1 MSFSKLTRALHKWV
15 SLFVGIQVL
24 AWVVGGLVMS
34 YAPLEKVRSEHLM
47 KQTPE
52 AALTTAELAPSLAT
66 MLAAHAIDGTE
77 VREFRIKRSLDRVVC
92 EIHKSD
98 GTLLMLDASTGEML
112 SPLSEQQALLYA
124 QRDFTGVGKPIAV
137 QWLTEHNTEYHK
149 ALPVWRVD
157 FNNEE
162 QSHIYVSPANGEIL
176 ARRSNLWRL
185 YDFFWMLHIMDYKNR
200 SDFNHPLLIGAAA
213 LSVLMALSGLFLIF
227 TSFRRRDFGWK
238 N

>member
-1 MSFSKLTRALHKWV
+1 MSFAKLTRALHKWI

-24 AWVVGGLVMS
+24 AWVVGGFVMS
-34 YAPLEKVRSEHLM
+34 YYPIAEVRSEHLM
-47 KQTPE
+47 RNASEATLAQEDLAISLQT
-52 AALTTAELAPSLAT
+52 LI
-66 MLAAHAIDGTE
+66 AAHAGNDTNM
-77 VREFRIKRSLDRVVC
+77 RELRLKRSLDRLVC

-98 GTLLMLDASTGEML
+98 GTLTMLDARTGAML
-112 SPLSEQQALLYA
+112 SPLSEQQAMLYA
-124 QRDFTGVGKPIAV
+124 QRDFAGAGKPVSV

-162 QSHIYVSPANGEIL
+162 RSHVYVSPANGEIL
-176 ARRSNLWRL
+176 ARRSDLWRF

-227 TSFRRRDFGWK
+227 TSFRKRDFGLS
-238 N
+238 